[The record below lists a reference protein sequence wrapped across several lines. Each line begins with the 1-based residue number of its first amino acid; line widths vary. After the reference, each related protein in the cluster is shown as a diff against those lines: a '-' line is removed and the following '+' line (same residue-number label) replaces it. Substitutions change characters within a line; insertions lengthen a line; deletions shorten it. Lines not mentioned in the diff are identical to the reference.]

1 MSFIDFQSVHHMLR
15 ATVERYPDLEAYRT
29 IHTPERTSSVTW
41 REFLAEV
48 RRVGKSLIALG
59 LGHGDKVSILSYSCY
74 HWVLTDVGAESV
86 GTVTVGIY
94 HTDLPKAC
102 RHIIDHSDSSIVFA
116 QNADQVA
123 KLVEVR
129 DRIPKV
135 RKVVLFEGSHASD
148 WVLSY
153 DEFLKLGEAVSEEA
167 LEARI
172 AAVGPQDL
180 AAIVYTSGTT
190 GIPKGAMLTHDN
202 ITFTCQSV
210 QQCADAAA
218 GDVELLFL
226 PLAHVFART
235 TVYTAIVAATTTVF
249 ARSLDSLPEDFKVA
263 RPHWFTSVP
272 RVYEKVRA
280 KVLAGAEAKGGLAL
294 KIFRWAVR
302 VGNEVSDC
310 QLAKKPI
317 PAGLKL
323 RYAIATK
330 LVFSK
335 LQAAF
340 GGRVR
345 WCISGAAPLNPSIG
359 KFFHGSG
366 ILILEGIGMTENT
379 SFTNVNRPDNY
390 RFGWVGPPG
399 PGIEQR
405 IGEDG
410 EVQYRGR
417 NVMKGYYKM
426 PDETK
431 ETLIEGG
438 WQRTGDLGE
447 IDAEGFLKIT
457 GRQKDLIVTAGGKN
471 VAPSAIEGVITTSK
485 YILQVCVIGD
495 RRPYLTALVT
505 LDQENVKAY
514 AAANG
519 IAFSSFAE
527 LQRDSRIKALIDA
540 EVATF
545 NKEFASFE
553 QVKKVEIVDE
563 FTIANDLVT
572 PTLKPKRTPIQ
583 ARYAAVI
590 EAMYADNAR
599 VSAVGADHVP
609 AGQDT
614 ACARPN

>member
-29 IHTPERTSSVTW
+29 ILTPERTSSVTW
-41 REFLAEV
+41 REFLAQV
-48 RRVGKSLIALG
+48 RSVGKSLIALG
-59 LGHGDKVSILSYSCY
+59 IGHGDKVSILSYSCY

-86 GTVTVGIY
+86 GAVTVGIY
-94 HTDLPKAC
+94 HTNLAKDC
-102 RHIIDHSDSSIVFA
+102 RHIIEHSDSVIVFA
-116 QNADQVA
+116 RNAEQVA

-129 DRIPKV
+129 DHIPKV
-135 RKVVLFEGSHASD
+135 RKVVLFEGTQESD
-148 WVLSY
+148 WVCSY
-153 DEFLKLGEAVSEEA
+153 DEFLKLGEAVSDQA
-167 LEARI
+167 LDARI

-202 ITFTCQSV
+202 LSFTCQSV
-210 QQCADAAA
+210 HQCGDATA

-235 TVYTAIVAATTTVF
+235 TVFVAMIAGTATVF
-249 ARSLDSLPEDFKVA
+249 ARGIETLVEDLRVA
-263 RPHWFTSVP
+263 RPHWFASVP
-272 RVYEKVRA
+272 RVYEKVHA
-280 KVLAGAEAKGGLAL
+280 KVLADAEAKGKLAL
-294 KIFRWAVR
+294 QIFGWAVR
-302 VGNEVSDC
+302 VGNAVSDC
-310 QLAKKPI
+310 KLAKRTI
-317 PAGLKL
+317 PDGLRL

-330 LVFSK
+330 LVFAK

-359 KFFHGSG
+359 KFFHAAGV
-366 ILILEGIGMTENT
+366 LILEGIGMTENT
-379 SFTNVNRPDNY
+379 SFTNLNRPDNY
-390 RFGWVGPPG
+390 RFGWVGPTG

-426 PDETK
+426 PEETE
-431 ETLIEGG
+431 ETLIQGG

-457 GRQKDLIVTAGGKN
+457 GRKKDLIITAGGKN
-471 VAPSAIEGVITTSK
+471 VAPSAIEGVIRTSK
-485 YILQVCVIGD
+485 YIMQVCVIGD

-505 LDQENVKAY
+505 LDPETVKAY

-519 IAFSSFAE
+519 IGFSSFAE
-527 LQRDSRIKALIDA
+527 LQRNPRIKALIDA
-540 EVATF
+540 EVAAF
-545 NKEFASFE
+545 NQEFASFE
-553 QVKKVEIVDE
+553 QVKRVAIVDE
-563 FTIANDLVT
+563 FTIANDLLT
-572 PTLKPKRTPIQ
+572 PTLKPKRAPIQ
-583 ARYAAVI
+583 ARDAAAI
-590 EAMYADNAR
+590 EAMYA
-599 VSAVGADHVP
+599 
-609 AGQDT
+609 
-614 ACARPN
+614 

>member
-1 MSFIDFQSVHHMLR
+1 MGFIDFASVHHMLR
-15 ATVERYPDLEAYRT
+15 VTAERHSDLEAYRT
-29 IHTPERTSSVTW
+29 IHAPERTSSVTW
-41 REFLAEV
+41 REFLAQV
-48 RRVGKSLIALG
+48 RRVGKGLIALG
-59 LGHGDKVSILSYSCY
+59 VGHGDKISILSYSCY
-74 HWVLTDVGAESV
+74 QWVLTDVGVESV
-86 GTVTVGIY
+86 GAVTVGIY
-94 HTDLPKAC
+94 HTNLAKDC
-102 RHIIDHSDSSIVFA
+102 RYIIDHSDSVIVFA
-116 QNADQVA
+116 QNAEQLA

-153 DEFLKLGEAVSEEA
+153 DEFLTLGDAVPDDA

-180 AAIVYTSGTT
+180 AALVYTSGTT
-190 GIPKGAMLTHDN
+190 GIPKGAMLTNDN

-210 QQCADAAA
+210 QQCADADV

-235 TVYTAIVAATTTVF
+235 TVYTAMLTATTTVF
-249 ARSLDSLPEDFKVA
+249 ARSLDTLVEDLRVA

-272 RVYEKVRA
+272 RVYEKVHS
-280 KVLAGAEAKGGLAL
+280 KVVSGAEAKGGLAL
-294 KIFRWAVR
+294 SIFRWAVR

-310 QLAKKPI
+310 LLAKKPV

-323 RYAIATK
+323 RYALATK

-345 WCISGAAPLNPSIG
+345 WCISGAAPLNPSIA
-359 KFFHGSG
+359 KFFHACG

-379 SFTNVNRPDNY
+379 SFTNVNRPDDY
-390 RFGWVGPPG
+390 RFGWVGPTG

-426 PDETK
+426 PDETR
-431 ETLIEGG
+431 ETFTPDG

-447 IDAEGFLKIT
+447 IDAHGFLRIT
-457 GRQKDLIVTAGGKN
+457 GRKKDLIITAGGKN
-471 VAPSAIEGVITTSK
+471 VAPSAIEGVIATSK
-485 YILQVCVIGD
+485 YFLQVCVIGD
-495 RRPYLTALVT
+495 RRPYLTALLT

-527 LQRDSRIKALIDA
+527 LQLDPRIKALVDA
-540 EVATF
+540 EVAAF
-545 NKEFASFE
+545 NREFASFE
-553 QVKKVEIVDE
+553 QVKKVAIVDE
-563 FTIANDLVT
+563 FTIANDLLT
-572 PTLKPKRTPIQ
+572 PTLKPKRAPIQ
-583 ARYAAVI
+583 ARWAAEI
-590 EAMYADNAR
+590 EAMYAE
-599 VSAVGADHVP
+599 S
-609 AGQDT
+609 
-614 ACARPN
+614 